1 MSDAKTVL
9 EPIERLVSLEEAL
22 EISEEL
28 QDMRILDIPGG
39 EVRSGTHK
47 QYGKVRIFLTAS
59 NSGLLISST

>member
-47 QYGKVRIFLTAS
+47 QYGNVRIFLTAS